1 VSLPRLRLEKCRK
14 DGGVWLI
21 DEEQAHHLSHVRR
34 CATGDF
40 AEGLLDG
47 VKIKLRLRFT
57 ADATSAEEVSR
68 CEEVSPAAEIELL
81 LALLKAEQFDEAL
94 RFAAETGVSRIR
106 LLACERSV
114 PKYEGARLAEK
125 MSRWRRVLDE
135 STKQAGAAR
144 APLLCEPVKPS
155 ELDITSLPQTKLSAM
170 FSQIAVNIRDVEFDE
185 SVAVAIGPEGD
196 WSPDESRFFLE
207 NGFTPITL
215 GRRILRASTAV
226 AVACGVLSLA
236 NDAD

>member
-1 VSLPRLRLEKCRK
+1 MSLPRLRLEKCRK
-14 DGGVWLI
+14 EGRLWLI

-47 VKIKLRLRFT
+47 TKIKLRLRFS
-57 ADATSAEEVSR
+57 ADETSAEEVSR
-68 CEEVSPAAEIELL
+68 CEEASPAADIELL
-81 LALLKAEQFDEAL
+81 LALLKSEQFDEAL
-94 RFAAETGVSRIR
+94 RFAAETGVSKIR

-114 PKYEGARLAEK
+114 PKYEGVRLAEK

-144 APLLCEPVKPS
+144 APQLCEPVKPA
-155 ELDITSLPQTKLSAM
+155 ELNVASLPQTRLAAM
-170 FSQIAVNIRDVEFDE
+170 FSQEALNIRDVKFDG
-185 SVAVAIGPEGD
+185 SVAVTIGPEGD
-196 WSPDESRFFLE
+196 WSPDEARFFLE
-207 NGFTPITL
+207 NGFVPITL

-226 AVACGVLSLA
+226 AVACGVLSLT
-236 NDAD
+236 NDAS